1 MIYDNGWELDRF
13 PNLGNLTGWEL
24 DRGSDGGTFVREEP
38 NLFHYFPGH
47 FLRHC
52 QWSIRLPL
60 HHVIISLEKICFSSC
75 HNSPPSIPVTP
86 RTLFLLVPVPPTY
99 PSPLSKSQAT
109 TWSWSSPNNLIITL
123 SFLLPG
129 SSRNPAQCCLAG
141 WVGSRGIA
149 VNWHQIITLA
159 GGNCPFVKFTLV
171 FLSFFIFFP
180 DWVKSCVW
188 RYLISKYTST
198 F

>member
-47 FLRHC
+47 FLR

-86 RTLFLLVPVPPTY
+86 RTLFLLVPVPPTH
-99 PSPLSKSQAT
+99 PPPLSKSQAT
-109 TWSWSSPNNLIITL
+109 IWSWSSPNNLIITL

-129 SSRNPAQCCLAG
+129 SRNPAQCRLPG

-159 GGNCPFVKFTLV
+159 GGKSSFCKIYFCIFVNLYI
-171 FLSFFIFFP
+171 FL
-180 DWVKSCVW
+180 DWVKSCKDM
-188 RYLISKYTST
+188 YLISKYTST